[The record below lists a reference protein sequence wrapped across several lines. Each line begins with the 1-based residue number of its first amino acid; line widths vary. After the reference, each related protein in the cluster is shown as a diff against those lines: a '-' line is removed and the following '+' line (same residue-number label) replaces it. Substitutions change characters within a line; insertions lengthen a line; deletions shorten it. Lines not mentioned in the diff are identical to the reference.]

1 MDSAIPPG
9 GILDQTIAGVTDI
22 LGDQLDGITVERAVI
37 GLFYTGIKLRRF
49 PARSKPAAT
58 NAKAARSV
66 GPGAGRDPSFRQL
79 AIRQMGPGLR
89 RDLSSDTLASGAGSD
104 LLCCQPH

>member
-22 LGDQLDGITVERAVI
+22 LGDQLGGITVERAVI
-37 GLFYTGIKLRRF
+37 GLFYTQIKSRQSRF
-49 PARSKPAAT
+49 PAGFRPAGT

-66 GPGAGRDPSFRQL
+66 GPGVGRDPSFRQL
-79 AIRQMGPGLR
+79 ATRQMGPGLR
-89 RDLSSDTLASGAGSD
+89 RDLSRDILASRISLD
-104 LLCCQPH
+104 L

>member
-1 MDSAIPPG
+1 VGPVDSAIPPG
-9 GILDQTIAGVTDI
+9 GILNQTIAGVTDI

-37 GLFYTGIKLRRF
+37 GPFYTQIKPRRSRF
-49 PARSKPAAT
+49 PAGSKPAAT
-58 NAKAARSV
+58 NAKAARSI

-89 RDLSSDTLASGAGSD
+89 RDLSWDTLASRTSLD
-104 LLCCQPH
+104 L